1 MPEPSRGIMRRTF
14 GGIRFRITIVAALA
28 VLVVL
33 VVTSVGLVR
42 LQERSLVQSLDEGLE
57 QGAGNVEEAIAAGG
71 LPDAVV
77 GFGDDDTT
85 IQVVD
90 GDGRVL
96 AATAN
101 TEGRPAPEGPAPL
114 GGQRIA
120 TTGDHPYDEGDFR
133 VLTRVVATSD
143 GPLLLYVSAPTD
155 DIAESIDTLTASL
168 TLAVPFVVV
177 VLATLIW
184 ILVGRTLRPVEDIR
198 AEVSTIN
205 ASDLSR
211 RVPEPATND
220 EIARL
225 AHTMNA
231 MLERVEGAVDRQ
243 RRFVADASH
252 ELRTPLTRMR
262 SELEVDLAHPGDA
275 DAVATHR
282 SVLEEA
288 TALEHLIDDLL
299 LLARSDAAAAPM
311 RLDQL
316 IDLDDLVH
324 RCADSLDG
332 DRLSVDATDLRPV
345 QVRGNRSQLARA
357 VGNVVDNA
365 ARYAESVITLRLSEA
380 DGEAVLTIVDDGPG
394 IPPSD
399 AERVFERFTRLDDS
413 RTATTGGAGL
423 GLAIARDI
431 VTRHGGSISI
441 DPGDGARVT
450 IRLPLV
456 S

>member
-1 MPEPSRGIMRRTF
+1 
-14 GGIRFRITIVAALA
+14 
-28 VLVVL
+28 
-33 VVTSVGLVR
+33 
-42 LQERSLVQSLDEGLE
+42 
-57 QGAGNVEEAIAAGG
+57 
-71 LPDAVV
+71 
-77 GFGDDDTT
+77 
-85 IQVVD
+85 
-90 GDGRVL
+90 
-96 AATAN
+96 
-101 TEGRPAPEGPAPL
+101 
-114 GGQRIA
+114 
-120 TTGDHPYDEGDFR
+120 
-133 VLTRVVATSD
+133 VVATSD

-311 RLDQL
+311 GLDQL

-380 DGEAVLTIVDDGPG
+380 DGEALLTIVDDGPG

>member
-1 MPEPSRGIMRRTF
+1 MPEPSRGIMSRTF

-101 TEGRPAPEGPAPL
+101 AEGRPAPEGPAPL

-120 TTGDHPYDEGDFR
+120 TTSDHPYDEGDFR

>member
-1 MPEPSRGIMRRTF
+1 MG
-14 GGIRFRITIVAALA
+14 
-28 VLVVL
+28 
-33 VVTSVGLVR
+33 
-42 LQERSLVQSLDEGLE
+42 
-57 QGAGNVEEAIAAGG
+57 
-71 LPDAVV
+71 
-77 GFGDDDTT
+77 
-85 IQVVD
+85 
-90 GDGRVL
+90 
-96 AATAN
+96 
-101 TEGRPAPEGPAPL
+101 
-114 GGQRIA
+114 
-120 TTGDHPYDEGDFR
+120 
-133 VLTRVVATSD
+133 
-143 GPLLLYVSAPTD
+143 
-155 DIAESIDTLTASL
+155 
-168 TLAVPFVVV
+168 
-177 VLATLIW
+177 
-184 ILVGRTLRPVEDIR
+184 
-198 AEVSTIN
+198 
-205 ASDLSR
+205 
-211 RVPEPATND
+211 
-220 EIARL
+220 
-225 AHTMNA
+225 
-231 MLERVEGAVDRQ
+231 
-243 RRFVADASH
+243 
-252 ELRTPLTRMR
+252 
-262 SELEVDLAHPGDA
+262 
-275 DAVATHR
+275 
-282 SVLEEA
+282 
-288 TALEHLIDDLL
+288 
-299 LLARSDAAAAPM
+299 
-311 RLDQL
+311 LDQL